1 MTQSKS
7 SYPYS
12 RLTIKSGFTFIEI
25 TVVVTCVGLLIG
37 IAQPSL
43 LTARNKSKL
52 SVCLDRLRAIGEASA
67 QYSNEDPSSMAIPVH
82 PLQYAQD
89 PANPTFI
96 GAYEWGGK
104 SGIGRK
110 GFSDNGGSTVLS
122 SKYGTG
128 AGFGPASR
136 PLNHYL
142 YPHGFRDN
150 LNPQFDRIGASADI
164 QLSLDAYRCPAD
176 DGPPGDAHC
185 PDWLRNPQ
193 RTSFDH
199 FGNSYAAN
207 LFMISDA
214 GGSEMRSN
222 SPYLRPVT
230 RVPNPSRVIHY
241 EENIGRWAW
250 AAKRENDACQWI
262 GQGVDP
268 GPTKGIRG
276 WHGKDWIFN
285 RSFVDTHAERQQVY
299 LEGTQDADG
308 YALHYFNELV
318 YPDDEALQQVHSCI
332 IIRGYGWQKDT
343 LPDSPIATGLYAT
356 GSGRTSYEDCVQTD

>member
-1 MTQSKS
+1 MTHTKL
-7 SYPYS
+7 SYLNS
-12 RLTIKSGFTFIEI
+12 RFSIRSGFTLIELS
-25 TVVVTCVGLLIG
+25 VVVTCFGLLIG
-37 IAQPSL
+37 LAQPSL

-52 SVCLDRLRAIGEASA
+52 SVCLDRLRAIGVASA
-67 QYSNEDPSSMAIPVH
+67 LYSNEDPSSMAIPVH

-89 PANPTFI
+89 PANPTYI

-104 SGIGRK
+104 SGIGRP
-110 GFSDNGGSTVLS
+110 GFADRGGSGVLS
-122 SKYGTG
+122 SKYGTA

-136 PLNHYL
+136 PLNNYM
-142 YPHGFRDN
+142 YPHGFLDSSDPYDRNGAERDT
-150 LNPQFDRIGASADI
+150 L
-164 QLSLDAYRCPAD
+164 LTLDAYRCPAD
-176 DGPPGDAHC
+176 DGPPGGAHC
-185 PDWLRNPQ
+185 PDWINNPH
-193 RTSFDH
+193 RTSYDH

-207 LFMISDA
+207 LFMISSA
-214 GGSEMRSN
+214 GGGYLSSN

-318 YPDDEALQQVHSCI
+318 YPGNEGQQEQFKCI
-332 IIRGYGWQKDT
+332 IIRGHGWQKDT
-343 LPDSPIATGLYAT
+343 LPNDPILTGLVSSGVGR
-356 GSGRTSYEDCVQTD
+356 GSNEDCVQSD